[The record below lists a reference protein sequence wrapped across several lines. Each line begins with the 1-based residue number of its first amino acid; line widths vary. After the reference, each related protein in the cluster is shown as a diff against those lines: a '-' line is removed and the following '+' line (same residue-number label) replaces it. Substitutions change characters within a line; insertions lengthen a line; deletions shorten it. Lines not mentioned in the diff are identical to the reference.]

1 MTFSVGTIQLPLLMP
16 PRASQLA
23 ALESKGVAYTKRW
36 VVGMLLDLAGY
47 KSDANLADAV
57 AVEPAAGDGAF
68 LGPMIE
74 RLADSCQ
81 RLDRAALRL
90 PEFADCLRARRCER

>member
-1 MTFSVGTIQLPLLMP
+1 MGQHPTALRTSRAIQLPLWAR

-23 ALESKGVAYTKRW
+23 ALETKGVVYTKRW
-36 VVGMLLDLAGY
+36 VVELLLDLAGY
-47 KSDANLADAV
+47 KAETNLVEAV

-74 RLADSCQ
+74 RLAESC
-81 RLDRAALRL
+81 
-90 PEFADCLRARRCER
+90 RRHKRP